1 MNDWTEW
8 FAKVALGSCL
18 ALSLASQAR
27 AAEPAP
33 CPATVVTALTSS
45 DAAATGTLR
54 KYVGSSD
61 AKAHPDVAVAA
72 LAVLWTKDPKAA
84 GKSYRG
90 NAAFYSAQQR
100 KIADARGVVP
110 DACLAKEDLQRIG
123 DAVLPVFEGAVKA
136 GRLDEAM
143 PAGPFVTLYTRYMCM
158 QANDCARSKETFQV
172 VNEAVEKAQKR
183 PATQKA
189 GVGSAGKKPGH
200 PPSAF
205 DLGDEC
211 TGDPNCR

>member
-1 MNDWTEW
+1 MDLRSR
-8 FAKVALGSCL
+8 AGALGL
-18 ALSLASQAR
+18 ALAGFLAGPAPVR
-27 AAEPAP
+27 AAPPVP
-33 CPATVVTALTSS
+33 CPTQAIAALTSG
-45 DAAATGTLR
+45 DATATSTLR
-54 KYVGSSD
+54 KYVASSD

-100 KIADARGVVP
+100 KIAEARGLVP
-110 DACLAKEDLQRIG
+110 DACLAKEELQRIG

-158 QANDCARSKETFQV
+158 QAKDCARSKRTFQV

-183 PATQKA
+183 PPTQKA
-189 GVGSAGKKPGH
+189 GVGSPGKKPA
-200 PPSAF
+200 PSPTTF
-205 DLGDEC
+205 ELGDDC
-211 TGDPNCR
+211 SGDPSCR